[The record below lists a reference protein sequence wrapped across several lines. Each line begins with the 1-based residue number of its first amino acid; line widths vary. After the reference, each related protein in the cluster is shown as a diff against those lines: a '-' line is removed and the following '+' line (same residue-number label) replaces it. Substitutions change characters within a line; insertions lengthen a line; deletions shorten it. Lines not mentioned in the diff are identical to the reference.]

1 MFAEDEQDSFL
12 LAHVQ
17 HCDTTVPAQLAMHI
31 LCKALLSP
39 WIYISSFALEDP
51 AKKWDQ
57 DNSDN
62 QTWPVDK
69 YQKCCAGQN
78 PSNTEGWGIPGVGWT
93 WRTRGDS
100 DSTKWHKNND
110 PPPRSTRKWFQIP
123 GKSEIKIWAFYKV
136 GHIYKHY
143 ILPTLTLD
151 DTKCSDNS
159 KHYKSVIMLSWL
171 RDRTG
176 GKSIHTQG
184 SQEGLRLQLY
194 TPDRLQS

>member
-110 PPPRSTRKWFQIP
+110 PPPQVNKKMVPNPR
-123 GKSEIKIWAFYKV
+123 KIW
-136 GHIYKHY
+136 
-143 ILPTLTLD
+143 D
-151 DTKCSDNS
+151 QN
-159 KHYKSVIMLSWL
+159 LSL
-171 RDRTG
+171 
-176 GKSIHTQG
+176 
-184 SQEGLRLQLY
+184 
-194 TPDRLQS
+194 LQSGTYLQTLHPTYFNSRWHEVLWQRQTLQKCYYAFLVKG